1 MFTFGETV
9 GHKKRCSQLLFRHL
23 ETAGLLGLT
32 FPGHCLVQK
41 VLLTDPHFSSA
52 KHWDKS
58 VKPKYEQEQSS
69 QVMALEIVLI
79 PGFIRMQTPKTLT

>member
-1 MFTFGETV
+1 MQPTI
-9 GHKKRCSQLLFRHL
+9 KHL
-23 ETAGLLGLT
+23 ETTGLVGLS
-32 FPGHCLVQK
+32 FPGHSLEQK
-41 VLLTDPHFSSA
+41 VLLTDPRFSLA
-52 KHWDKS
+52 KHWAKS